1 MIGILKITGLELKP
15 NWINAVDAEQ
25 LVGFVDNQIWN
36 TTLKRRV
43 QQYGYR
49 YDYGKRSIGGA
60 LLNSMPSEFSALCVR
75 LGQELGES
83 RKFDQ
88 IIVNEY
94 LPGQG
99 ISAHVDSVVD
109 LGPTIVSLSLL
120 SAVCMKFQG
129 VETKQVEELYLE
141 PLSLLVLRQEARYRW
156 THAIPSR
163 KSDKIGDQRV
173 WLQRRISLTFRTLS

>member
-1 MIGILKITGLELKP
+1 MEHH
-15 NWINAVDAEQ
+15 AETPCAT
-25 LVGFVDNQIWN
+25 IW
-36 TTLKRRV
+36 V
-43 QQYGYR
+43 
-49 YDYGKRSIGGA
+49 SI
-60 LLNSMPSEFSALCVR
+60 R
-75 LGQELGES
+75 LRFNGPTSFRPCDLFQELGES

-99 ISAHVDSVVD
+99 ISSDVDSVVD
-109 LGPTIVSLSLL
+109 FGPTFVSLSLL
-120 SAVCMKFQG
+120 SAVCMQFQG
-129 VETKQVEELYLE
+129 VETKQVEELCLE

-173 WLQRRISLTFRTLS
+173 WRQRRISLTFRTLS